1 MGIFDG
7 IAKMFSN
14 EKEGEVNIEDALSEI
29 EKEAEQLKNPPA
41 DFYVKSITL
50 EDEQVLQSVYEEL
63 EQKNIVILKLTP
75 IMRQQAKFKRILDS
89 LKEHLKKING
99 DIAAIDDNRLL
110 LTPAKVKIVKAM
122 KK

>member
-1 MGIFDG
+1 MGFFDG
-7 IAKMFSN
+7 IGKMFSS
-14 EKEGEVNIEDALSEI
+14 EKESEVNIEDALGEI
-29 EKEAEQLKNPPA
+29 EKEEQQKKNPPA

-50 EDEQVLQSVYEEL
+50 EDEQVLQSVYGEL

-75 IMRQQAKFKRILDS
+75 MMRQQARFKRILDS
-89 LKEHLKKING
+89 LKEHLNKISG
-99 DIAAIDDNRLL
+99 DIAAVDENRLL